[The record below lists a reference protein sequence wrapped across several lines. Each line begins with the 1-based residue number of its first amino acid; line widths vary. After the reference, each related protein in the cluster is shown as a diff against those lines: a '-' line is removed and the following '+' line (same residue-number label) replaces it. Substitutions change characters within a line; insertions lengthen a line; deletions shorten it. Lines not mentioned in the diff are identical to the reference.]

1 MDHRSTRTPALCAE
15 AVAWALITLGL
26 WLATLSSVSLPEA
39 CFALVCAIPCGRSAV
54 ATRRALGDAWEL
66 RRRWL
71 ALPLVVTWTALADLR
86 GVVRAAASRRSGRLR
101 HVNLPAEPRH
111 TAQARAALFIL
122 GISATPGALA
132 IHVDN
137 GLRRFVVHD
146 LASSGGR
153 IEEVLADG
161 PVDRR

>member
-1 MDHRSTRTPALCAE
+1 MDDRPTRTPALWAE
-15 AVAWALITLGL
+15 GGTWTLAALGL
-26 WLATLSSVSLPEA
+26 WLATLSSVSLPEV
-39 CFALVCAIPCGRSAV
+39 CFALACAIPCGICAV
-54 ATRRALGDAWEL
+54 ATRRALGDAWHL

-71 ALPLVVTWTALADLR
+71 ALPLLVAWTALADLA
-86 GVVRAAASRRSGRLR
+86 GVMRAASSRSSGRLR
-101 HVNLPAEPRH
+101 HVDLPTEPER

-122 GISATPGALA
+122 GISATPGGLA

-146 LASSGGR
+146 LASSGKR
-153 IEEVLADG
+153 IEEVLTDG